1 MKILAITTVLLFA
14 INSYAQITT
23 ITTKEKEEPVEVQK
37 YDSLKSLNI
46 ENVLFHKGQ
55 TLFLKGTSY
64 AKEHDYYCTFFTRI
78 PPKSWDTTYT
88 YKQTPGKKEGH
99 SNYSELV

>member
-1 MKILAITTVLLFA
+1 MKILAITTALLFA

-46 ENVLFHKGQ
+46 ENVLFHKDKLYFLMELAMQ
-55 TLFLKGTSY
+55 KNVIITVLFLQEFPQKVGILLTPTNKLLERRRDI
-64 AKEHDYYCTFFTRI
+64 ATI
-78 PPKSWDTTYT
+78 P
-88 YKQTPGKKEGH
+88 
-99 SNYSELV
+99 N